1 MVDIHKGVRPEA
13 LLQFIPCHYL
23 AGMLQQDAKNLKR
36 LAAELQLHSSL
47 AQFACSKVNFEI
59 LKSQEPK
66 LAFYLCHR

>member
-1 MVDIHKGVRPEA
+1 
-13 LLQFIPCHYL
+13 
-23 AGMLQQDAKNLKR
+23 MLQQDAKNLKR